1 MKHYTLCL
9 GLVATL
15 FWSCKTGNEFP
26 GDVVAVKLCPSLT
39 QITEGSN
46 IPMNVRSNTNR
57 TSGSATKVIYAVQI
71 FENNVKYYY
80 GLFDNPDSMKIALS
94 TNKSY
99 NFRIAAFKIGTGS
112 GLRQEETADG
122 QYFYLPNKV
131 LLGNKFIKGSSLKD
145 INLISS
151 IKLRKL
157 LAKDYPEIDVFYCDK
172 TINAEK
178 GITNIDFNMLRMGF
192 GITFNVD
199 GLTYGKLNIYM
210 GDDTISIAA
219 PTTTYNTIRLFKPL
233 KGDLATIFNKADSYS
248 EPIDIEVEWI
258 GNGTVSA
265 LESTITFNRNY
276 CKTINIQ
283 INTAK
288 SSLQFEEWLTAWYK
302 PTKHFLTTPFRDK
315 PFLADNVTCRSIL
328 GKQITKAQV
337 TRNHLI

>member
-26 GDVVAVKLCPSLT
+26 ADVVDVRLCPSLT
-39 QITEGSN
+39 QLTEGSN
-46 IPMNVRSNTNR
+46 TPMNVKNNTNR
-57 TSGSATKVIYAVQI
+57 SSGIITKVIYAVQI

-112 GLRQEETADG
+112 GLRQDETADG

-192 GITFNVD
+192 GVTFNVD

-210 GDDTISIAA
+210 GDDTISIVA
-219 PTTTYNTIRLFKPL
+219 PTTTYSTIRLFKPL

-248 EPIDIEVEWI
+248 EPIDIEVQWI

-265 LESTITFNRNY
+265 LESTFSFNRNY

-283 INTAK
+283 INTVK

-302 PTKHFLTTPFRDK
+302 PVNHNLNLPFVGKTWTMADTPFQNITDK
-315 PFLADNVTCRSIL
+315 RLASHKYPAKR
-328 GKQITKAQV
+328 
-337 TRNHLI
+337 LI